1 MPLNSR
7 GQPRS
12 QRRTHAS
19 PTSPTEADFG
29 FSDID
34 YDADVPRRRRRRP
47 DSSPSSSS
55 PSSLLA
61 SPTSAAKWPVSSAP
75 KPSYARKT
83 GSLATSSA
91 TLRQQ
96 SRPRPSQLWNPP
108 DIDEEIRRDIVRRR
122 EEERALTQGGYL
134 ALPPR
139 SAAPIASMGESQ
151 GFSDIQTA
159 RTFAAPV
166 ARMNVRQR
174 LTDTSN
180 IIYISDSQ
188 SSSETD
194 PKEEGI
200 EEEATQKKEEPIIQV
215 SPISTFRAPV
225 AYMGGTQTLT
235 EIKTQ
240 DRSTKAYARK
250 TASNSRPEIS
260 TTQKPAVTEASQH
273 QTAAAFTNKGQR
285 QNRPHTSDLKIDQ
298 AMTRGRIRTG
308 RPQNPSRAAKKSA
321 YTPRAEHTPAVQM
334 RKESSEEAPKEASED
349 ETIPLAPFLSLRG
362 DDELDD
368 AEEDV
373 YDHTDKKGRMT
384 AAQPSTPKRK
394 RASLPASPKKSSKIS
409 NDSDIRAGLRP
420 ANQPPPK
427 LQFSPNQVKTLGLA
441 GIAKLEKGKIDRS
454 FDKNA
459 PGYSEHNRYSRYIN
473 RTDWSRTTPPKPKY
487 PPHVTSG
494 DFYYPAEVPKVAKA
508 PSSQQQQRASMT
520 ATAPHQQR
528 QQQMRSA
535 PATPQRQQP
544 PREAFQVRADETPP
558 QTSGPQ
564 SPRTSPAWMTSKWM
578 DEARKMAEDP
588 LKKFLNPKK
597 D

>member
-1 MPLNSR
+1 MP
-7 GQPRS
+7 
-12 QRRTHAS
+12 QRRTHAP
-19 PTSPTEADFG
+19 PTSPTEVDSG

-34 YDADVPRRRRRRP
+34 YEADVSRRRRRRP
-47 DSSPSSSS
+47 DSSPSFLS
-55 PSSLLA
+55 PSSPFA
-61 SPTSAAKWPVSSAP
+61 SPTTATKWPVSSAP

-108 DIDEEIRRDIVRRR
+108 DIDEEIRRDIVRHR
-122 EEERALTQGGYL
+122 EEQRALTQGGYL
-134 ALPPR
+134 ALPLR
-139 SAAPIASMGESQ
+139 SAARVASMAESQ
-151 GFSDIQTA
+151 GFSEIQTS

-166 ARMNVRQR
+166 ARMDVRQR

-200 EEEATQKKEEPIIQV
+200 EEEATQKKEEQIIQV
-215 SPISTFRAPV
+215 GPISTFRAPV
-225 AYMGGTQTLT
+225 ANMGGTQTLT

-240 DRSTKAYARK
+240 DRPTKAYARK
-250 TASNSRPEIS
+250 TTSNSRPQIS

-273 QTAAAFTNKGQR
+273 QTAEAFTSSGQR

-298 AMTRGRIRTG
+298 PMTRVRIRTG

-321 YTPRAEHTPAVQM
+321 YTPRAEQTPAVLM
-334 RKESSEEAPKEASED
+334 REEISEEAPKEASED
-349 ETIPLAPFLSLRG
+349 EMIPLPPFLSLRG

-368 AEEDV
+368 AEEYV
-373 YDHTDKKGRMT
+373 YDHTDKEGRMT
-384 AAQPSTPKRK
+384 AAQASTPKRK
-394 RASLPASPKKSSKIS
+394 RASLPASPKKSSKKS

-427 LQFSPNQVKTLGLA
+427 LQFSPDQVKTLGLA

-454 FDKNA
+454 FDKNV

-473 RTDWSRTTPPKPKY
+473 RTDWSPPTPPKPKY

-494 DFYYPAEVPKVAKA
+494 DFYYPAEVPKAAKA
-508 PSSQQQQRASMT
+508 PLPQQQQRAST
-520 ATAPHQQR
+520 AATAPHQQR
-528 QQQMRSA
+528 QQHTRSA
-535 PATPQRQQP
+535 PAIPQRQQP

-558 QTSGPQ
+558 QISGPQ
-564 SPRTSPAWMTSKWM
+564 SPRTPPAWMTSKWM
-578 DEARKMAEDP
+578 DEARKMAEEDP